1 MRFFTRSTKS
11 CFAFNE
17 VSLSSFIP
25 WLIKM
30 IDFDVYNDLADE
42 IRDGSSCQGMHEFPM
57 LDVQLEPAKVE
68 LQ

>member
-1 MRFFTRSTKS
+1 
-11 CFAFNE
+11 
-17 VSLSSFIP
+17 
-25 WLIKM
+25 M
-30 IDFDVYNDLADE
+30 IDFEVYNDLADE

>member
-1 MRFFTRSTKS
+1 MR
-11 CFAFNE
+11 
-17 VSLSSFIP
+17 
-25 WLIKM
+25 M
-30 IDFDVYNDLADE
+30 IDIEVYNDLADE